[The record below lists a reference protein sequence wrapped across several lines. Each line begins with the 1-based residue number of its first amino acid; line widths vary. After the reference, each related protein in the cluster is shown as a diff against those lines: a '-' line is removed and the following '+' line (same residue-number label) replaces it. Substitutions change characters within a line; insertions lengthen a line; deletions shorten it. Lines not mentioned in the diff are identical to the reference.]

1 MEYQCVYSL
10 LRTDQGTVKQEAQFS
25 LGVGWFTS
33 AASIIDGYIE
43 KAGKLNGIIIQ
54 VESFSGWDSFSGFT
68 AHMKFVKEHH
78 KEVSYV
84 ALVTDSLLA
93 EFAEHIVNHFV
104 SAEVKHFSF
113 DALDD
118 ATKWIEQSTQQ

>member
-1 MEYQCVYSL
+1 MLSIDLDEKNGIAL
-10 LRTDQGTVKQEAQFS
+10 LKPDGALSEDDFK
-25 LGVGWFTS
+25 S

-54 VESFSGWDSFSGFT
+54 VESFPGWDSFAGFT

-78 KEVSYV
+78 KEVLYV
-84 ALVTDSLLA
+84 ALVTDSALGD
-93 EFAEHIVNHFV
+93 FAEYIVSHFV
-104 SAEVKHFSF
+104 SAEIKHFSF